1 MDISGF
7 LDQHGVVPSGE
18 PSNVT
23 GGALASCV
31 IFAAWPNA
39 GDDGWFNGCL
49 GGMLTRCVVAG
60 IEGLPI

>member
-1 MDISGF
+1 M
-7 LDQHGVVPSGE
+7 VVPSGE

-23 GGALASCV
+23 GSALASCV
-31 IFAAWPNA
+31 IFAAGSTYFAAWPNA